1 MMSALGVLLVAIAY
15 LLGSVMGA
23 LIVNRV
29 MDLTDPR
36 QVGSKN
42 PGTSNMLRNH
52 GKWPA
57 IWTLIIDVGKG
68 TIPVAAAM
76 LLKQNEMVIS
86 AVAIAACLGHMFP
99 LFYGFNGGKGVATT
113 LGVITLLSGQ
123 LASGLVGIWIIAFGM
138 SRYASVA
145 SLLAAVSGPFLAF
158 YMVPEYSLTISV
170 LALMILVK
178 HKANIQNLLQGVELR
193 FPNHK

>member
-1 MMSALGVLLVAIAY
+1 
-15 LLGSVMGA
+15 MGA

-29 MDLTDPR
+29 MDLSDPR
-36 QVGSKN
+36 QLGSKN

-57 IWTLIIDVGKG
+57 IWTLVIDMGKG
-68 TIPVAAAM
+68 IIPVAVAM
-76 LLKQNEMVIS
+76 LLDQSDIVIS
-86 AVAIAACLGHMFP
+86 SVAIAACLGHMFP
-99 LFYGFNGGKGVATT
+99 LFYGFKGGKGVATT
-113 LGVITLLSGQ
+113 LGVITLLSSQ
-123 LASGLVGIWIIAFGM
+123 LASGLVGIWIIAFSI

-145 SLLAAVSGPFLAF
+145 SLLSAISGPFIAF
-158 YMVPEYSLTISV
+158 YLVPEYSFTISA
-170 LALMILVK
+170 LALMILIK

>member
-1 MMSALGVLLVAIAY
+1 MSALGILFVAVAY

-36 QVGSKN
+36 KVGSKN

-57 IWTLIIDVGKG
+57 IWTLVIDVSKG
-68 TIPVAAAM
+68 ILPVGAAM
-76 LLKQNEMVIS
+76 LFSPDLLTVS
-86 AVAIAACLGHMFP
+86 LVAIAACLGHMFP

-123 LASGLVGIWIIAFGM
+123 LASGLVGIWIITFGM

-145 SLLAAVSGPFLAF
+145 SLLCAVFGPFLAF
-158 YMVPEYSLTISV
+158 YIVPEYGFTISV
-170 LALMILVK
+170 LALMILIK